1 MCKQRVEIY
10 YNLHK
15 KLFSV
20 RDMDTGR
27 VCMHTG
33 FALLRDVQFVVQPAG
48 RERVLR
54 EQSKNVHAFIRGW
67 FWNED
72 DVSLAPRFERIA
84 TYNPYK
90 YDSFVDTETSKPL
103 DKADEVL
110 LELDWDTKKPT
121 IFYYVK

>member
-1 MCKQRVEIY
+1 MQSRKEIY
-10 YNLHK
+10 FNLHK

-27 VCMHTG
+27 VIMHTG
-33 FALLRDVQFVVQPAG
+33 FALLENVQFVVQPAG

-54 EQSKNVHAFIRGW
+54 EKSKNVHAFVRGW
-67 FWNED
+67 YSSGED
-72 DVSLAPRFERIA
+72 LTPRFERRA

-90 YDSFVDTETSKPL
+90 YDSFVDADTGKPL
-103 DKADEVL
+103 DKAAEVL

-121 IFYYVK
+121 IWYVK